1 MTVRVEASQ
10 ADLPVRLPL
19 WRLIAGVGILLGFA
33 AVIVFLAPVYIDNY
47 RLRGYM
53 RELAASSSESDDQ
66 FRTDVLERA
75 HQLDLPLAP
84 GDILVTHPNGRP
96 HLETKYKVKMDLG
109 IYPVD
114 LHMSAASR

>member
-1 MTVRVEASQ
+1 MTAE
-10 ADLPVRLPL
+10 RLPL
-19 WRLIAGVGILLGFA
+19 WRLITGFGILLGFA

-53 RELAASSSESDDQ
+53 RDLAASSSESDDQ
-66 FRTDVLERA
+66 FRTDVLARA
-75 HQLDLPLAP
+75 HQLDLPLV
-84 GDILVTHPNGRP
+84 GSDVVVTRPNGRA

-114 LHMSAASR
+114 LHLGASSR

>member
-1 MTVRVEASQ
+1 MTAE
-10 ADLPVRLPL
+10 RLPL
-19 WRLIAGVGILLGFA
+19 WRLIAGFAILLGFA

-53 RELAASSSESDDQ
+53 RDLAASSSESDDQ
-66 FRTDVLERA
+66 FRTDVLNQA
-75 HQLDLPLAP
+75 HKLDLPLVTSDVA
-84 GDILVTHPNGRP
+84 VTHPNGRA

-114 LHMSAASR
+114 LHLSASSR